1 MQVSNIRGDSKLF
14 FVSFVKPYKSVT
26 AQNFA
31 RWVKEILTTAGIDPV
46 IWLPHS
52 VCAASSAHHAAKNLD
67 LAQICKLADWS
78 MASGVFV
85 KFYGRYV

>member
-14 FVSFVKPYKSVT
+14 FVSYVKPHKSVT
-26 AQNFA
+26 ARTLA

-46 IWLPHS
+46 IWQPHS
-52 VCAASSAHHAAKNLD
+52 VRAASSAHHAAKNLD

-85 KFYGRYV
+85 KFY

>member
-1 MQVSNIRGDSKLF
+1 MSNIRGDSKLF
-14 FVSFVKPYKSVT
+14 FVSFVKPHKSVT
-26 AQNFA
+26 AQTLA

-46 IWLPHS
+46 IWQPHS
-52 VCAASSAHHAAKNLD
+52 VRAASSALHAAKNLD

-85 KFYGRYV
+85 KFYKQYI